1 MPRARRSLRDRDQD
15 AITAA
20 EAAQEP
26 QNAQSE
32 ALPAEPA
39 AHLEAQPPTPTRTP
53 IESGLARAQVR
64 TETTT
69 KTGLYFQAQVFQD
82 AKSAYLV
89 DLDSQ
94 ADPATSFARWVGD
107 VLDRHNRLTSE
118 RRAQV
123 ATTLGEEAKDAA
135 SAGFSRS
142 FQIPA
147 STVTDMEA
155 AIKQD
160 RKLERFLSASQY
172 AMEAIRAAIA
182 DARRRNGGTLPTPP
196 ARLPTGPRRATN

>member
-15 AITAA
+15 AIAAA
-20 EAAQEP
+20 EVEEPDNAPPEP
-26 QNAQSE
+26 Q
-32 ALPAEPA
+32 PAEPA
-39 AHLEAQPPTPTRTP
+39 SHLEPQPPRTAPTKSRP
-53 IESGLARAQVR
+53 AQVR

-69 KTGLYFQAQVFQD
+69 KTGLYFQEQTWLD

-94 ADPATSFARWVGD
+94 ADPATAFARWVGE

-123 ATTLGEEAKDAA
+123 AKTLGEEQKDG
-135 SAGFSRS
+135 SGFSRS

-160 RKLERFLSASQY
+160 RKIERYLSASQY

-182 DARRRNGGTLPTPP
+182 DARRRNGGSLPTPP
-196 ARLPTGPRRATN
+196 ARLPTGPRRMT

>member
-20 EAAQEP
+20 EAEEPDNAPPEAQ
-26 QNAQSE
+26 
-32 ALPAEPA
+32 PAEPA
-39 AHLEAQPPTPTRTP
+39 AHLEPQPPKSPPTKSRPAQP
-53 IESGLARAQVR
+53 QVR
-64 TETTT
+64 TEAMT
-69 KTGLYFQAQVFQD
+69 KTGLYFQEQVFQD

-94 ADPATSFARWVGD
+94 ADPATSFARWVGE

-123 ATTLGEEAKDAA
+123 AKTLGEEQKDG
-135 SAGFSRS
+135 SGFSRS

-147 STVTDMEA
+147 STVTDMET

-160 RKLERFLSASQY
+160 RKIERYLSASQY

-182 DARRRNGGTLPTPP
+182 DARRRNGGNLPTPP
-196 ARLPTGPRRATN
+196 ARLPTGPRRMT

>member
-20 EAAQEP
+20 EAEEPDNAPPEAQ
-26 QNAQSE
+26 
-32 ALPAEPA
+32 PAEPA
-39 AHLEAQPPTPTRTP
+39 AHLEPQPPRTTPTKSRP
-53 IESGLARAQVR
+53 AQVR
-64 TETTT
+64 TEAMT
-69 KTGLYFQAQVFQD
+69 KTGLYFQEQVFQD

-94 ADPATSFARWVGD
+94 ADPATSFARWVGE

-123 ATTLGEEAKDAA
+123 AKTLGEEQKDG
-135 SAGFSRS
+135 SGFSRS

-147 STVTDMEA
+147 STVTDMET

-160 RKLERFLSASQY
+160 RKIERYLSASQY

-182 DARRRNGGTLPTPP
+182 DARRRNGGNLPTPP
-196 ARLPTGPRRATN
+196 ARLPTGPRRMT